1 MRPNENDS
9 DWTTPDTAA
18 ETAITER
25 PSALDVWRCDGEGAE
40 PLSYATLTEASDAR
54 PASPEAM
61 IAGGG
66 VILAEAAQDICQ
78 WVFSDA
84 GMRRLDQELAA
95 TSDRDSDVVLSVL
108 LAQDFQLAVGS

>member
-1 MRPNENDS
+1 MRNADS
-9 DWTTPDTAA
+9 DWLGGDDAAA

-54 PASPEAM
+54 PASPEAV

-78 WVFSDA
+78 WVYSDA

-95 TSDRDSDVVLSVL
+95 TSERDSDVVLSVL
-108 LAQDFQLAVGS
+108 LAQDFRLAVGS

>member
-1 MRPNENDS
+1 MRQDE
-9 DWTTPDTAA
+9 DWLGGDDAAA

-40 PLSYATLTEASDAR
+40 PTPYSTLTEASDVQ
-54 PASPEAM
+54 PASPDAM

-66 VILAEAAQDICQ
+66 VILAEAAQDVAQ
-78 WVFSDA
+78 WVYSDA

-108 LAQDFQLAVGS
+108 LAQDFQIAVGAS